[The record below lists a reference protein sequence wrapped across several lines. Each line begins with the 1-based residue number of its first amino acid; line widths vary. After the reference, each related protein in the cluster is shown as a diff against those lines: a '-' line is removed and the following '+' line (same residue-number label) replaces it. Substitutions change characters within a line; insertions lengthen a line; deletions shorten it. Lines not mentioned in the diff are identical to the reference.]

1 MDAPAQFQVF
11 MCGVNFRHMFFNF
24 FFLFQE
30 PVKPVDLFDY
40 DVLATNILQSG
51 KFRNFLA
58 EIHSENRKTGQ
69 LQIEDMIQIS
79 FNDLIYRLNQDLAK
93 TEEKMVNYQTLQ
105 QEYIEKIQ
113 QDKSNLEAEIKNVI
127 QNFQSILESNPNQ
140 ADILELKTKLETAQ
154 TDMEALMILVK
165 KCCNQKL
172 VIDHDAI
179 LKQFENQF
187 VTNEQFQAEK
197 ARILTTVQER
207 LLEASKRSLNDLIDG
222 KLVTLIRPNM
232 NETSEISNGQL
243 TKFDVEDL
251 VNSALLTYGADK
263 TGSFDFALETG
274 NKDSI
279 L

>member
-1 MDAPAQFQVF
+1 MA
-11 MCGVNFRHMFFNF
+11 N
-24 FFLFQE
+24 
-30 PVKPVDLFDY
+30 
-40 DVLATNILQSG
+40 NILQSG

-113 QDKSNLEAEIKNVI
+113 LDKSNLEAEIKNVI
-127 QNFQSILESNPNQ
+127 QNFQSVLESNPNQ
-140 ADILELKTKLETAQ
+140 ADILELKTKLETAE

-172 VIDHDAI
+172 VIDHDEI
-179 LKQFENQF
+179 MKQFENQF

-197 ARILTTVQER
+197 SRILTTVQDR

-222 KLVTLIRPNM
+222 KLVTLIRPSM

-274 NKDSI
+274 NKDSM